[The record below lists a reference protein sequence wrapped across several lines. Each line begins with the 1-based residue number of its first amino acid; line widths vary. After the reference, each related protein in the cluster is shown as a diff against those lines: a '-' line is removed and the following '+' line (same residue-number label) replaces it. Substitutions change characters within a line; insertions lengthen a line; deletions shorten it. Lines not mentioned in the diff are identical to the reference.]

1 MPIQS
6 NPKIII
12 GTPVYRL
19 GGYVLDQF
27 LTNLKNIQQ
36 NYPDSELI
44 FATCENDYV
53 GDLKRQ
59 LQNYSIRGNV
69 ISYKVR
75 KPNYSRSNIWNITCG
90 REAIRQYFL
99 RQTNASL
106 LLFLDADI
114 ICDPLIISTLNKE
127 TERFDLVFSGCPLK
141 DGRVGLAGAGCMTL
155 KRDILERVP
164 FRCLEFKN
172 GQVITEDNL
181 IEMDV
186 FEKGGRIKKGIF
198 VFLEHH
204 ISLKEK
210 KIVHPQKVTLFRQL
224 TTSTMFRY
232 PGLKLSI
239 FCRFNVPRALF
250 EISGKISRFKLNQWF
265 M

>member
-1 MPIQS
+1 MLTQL
-6 NPKIII
+6 NPQVII
-12 GTPVYRL
+12 GTPIYRR
-19 GGYVLDQF
+19 GAYVLDQF

-36 NYPDSELI
+36 NCPDSELI
-44 FATCENDYV
+44 FATCENDFV

-59 LQNYSIRGNV
+59 LQNHLIRGNV
-69 ISYKVR
+69 ICYRVQ

-99 RQTNASL
+99 KQTSASQ

-114 ICDPLIISTLNKE
+114 ICDPWIILSLNKE
-127 TERFDLVFSGCPLK
+127 IERFDLIFSGCPLK
-141 DGRVGLAGAGCMTL
+141 DGRIGLAGAGCMTL
-155 KRDILERVP
+155 KREILERVS

-198 VFLEHH
+198 VSMEHW
-204 ISLKEK
+204 ISSKEK
-210 KIVHPQKVTLFRQL
+210 KVVHPQKVNLFRQL
-224 TTSTMFRY
+224 TTSTIFRY
-232 PGLKLSI
+232 FWLKLSI
-239 FCRFNVPRALF
+239 SCRFNILGALYA
-250 EISGKISRFKLNQWF
+250 ISGKI
-265 M
+265 